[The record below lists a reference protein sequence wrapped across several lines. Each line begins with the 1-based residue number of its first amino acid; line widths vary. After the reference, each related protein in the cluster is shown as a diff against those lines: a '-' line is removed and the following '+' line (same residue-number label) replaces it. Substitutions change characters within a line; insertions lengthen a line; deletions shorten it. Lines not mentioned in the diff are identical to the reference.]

1 MAQFNRTSSDL
12 PLSTTSKA
20 CWKVSNASSLLLEAK
35 LLSFLVY
42 KSINNHK
49 FLPLHVIKSVCL
61 GSRAYRKACPVNTSQ
76 PSTIVVTVRADWA
89 VTSWIFYLDVSKISL
104 MIGML
109 SCESTGFFSCSSNER
124 MIWFKAV
131 LFFLCRIIWQVI
143 LISNTENYVDVPCL
157 TNRKWN
163 DSKVMQ
169 HIRCVGF
176 ALHKLG

>member
-1 MAQFNRTSSDL
+1 MIYHWQPHQKHVEKSQKRL
-12 PLSTTSKA
+12 HC
-20 CWKVSNASSLLLEAK
+20 CWKQRC
-35 LLSFLVY
+35 FHLVY
-42 KSINNHK
+42 KSINNHN
-49 FLPLHVIKSVCL
+49 FLPLHVVKSVCL
-61 GSRAYRKACPVNTSQ
+61 GGRAYRKACPVNTSQ

-104 MIGML
+104 VIGML
-109 SCESTGFFSCSSNER
+109 SCVSTGFFSCSSSER

-176 ALHKLG
+176 ALHKLGQGRMNI